1 MLLNSYHRSSWPAS
15 PQSPGP
21 GRRWQLA
28 AVWDWTPAP
37 CSSPAGSSQAP
48 RPVADLWREDSDC
61 AFFCENNP
69 ICNFQLKSILWFLV
83 WEEAIPCDI
92 FWNIILH
99 WLEALHCCAVIEW
112 YHWKSN
118 IMSHLMYLA
127 DECTWYGTWQDQ
139 TLVCVMHYAVSLKS
153 LDFDRLVIDNIELIP
168 SKQYCDVF
176 RR

>member
-37 CSSPAGSSQAP
+37 CSSPAGSSQVP

-69 ICNFQLKSILWFLV
+69 ICNFQLKSILWFMGRSYSL
-83 WEEAIPCDI
+83 WYFLKYYSSLIGSSSLLCCYRMI
-92 FWNIILH
+92 S
-99 WLEALHCCAVIEW
+99 LEIKCYES
-112 YHWKSN
+112 SN
-118 IMSHLMYLA
+118 VSSWRMYLIWNL
-127 DECTWYGTWQDQ
+127 TRSN
-139 TLVCVMHYAVSLKS
+139 LRVCVMHYAVSLKS